1 MYYMKRKNIAL
12 LMLLLLTVGVSSV
25 WAGEENSP
33 YTDSL
38 AMAAVEPNDAAPLY
52 SAPNSENSEATA
64 PELPALNEM
73 MAVDADTWDG
83 NITSNAKDK
92 FAENGIVLKTPG
104 QANSSTNPYLIN
116 DAKGFA
122 YFMRIVHEKWT
133 GYSSGYYWQLNADI
147 DLNNIVWVHGSNS
160 GNSFQG
166 HFDGGGHTISN
177 LKLEVNA
184 KSNFGLFP
192 TIQGASTSS
201 LAEVKNLK
209 ISGVTFTSA
218 NEQGSTTRLGAL
230 TGYAKQANIS
240 NITINDVTFT
250 YTGGISAEN
259 DLGGVIGATDA
270 ATTVNNVTVSG
281 VTATFT
287 GTTTNLYV
295 AGLIGKIN
303 NQTAVTNCSTSSV
316 SITYNDI
323 ANASRIS
330 GLIGS
335 SQSTTADTQT
345 TINGCSVSGTNI
357 QLKAGINNGSN
368 IGALLGQGGKST
380 VLGDGADANK
390 NTVSSP
396 VINIAGDIKAASY
409 IGGAIGDFAGASSF
423 TSEVKKLTVTSPSIT
438 VNNYSAG
445 TSLTGGVFGRINT
458 FVTVDG
464 VSLTGADLTTPNVAV
479 AQQIGT
485 FAGQINGSSAQEVSL
500 DNVTIDKSDLTF
512 GSSNTSNTV
521 GIRTGVIGQIG
532 SNVSFNKWTISGIS
546 KITVNGNLAT
556 AGSRLGGFVGNV
568 EPGDGVGNKVSF
580 KTIKIND
587 ATTINVTG
595 DITAGSHIGGF
606 VGHGIGR
613 SKDNTTVT
621 MDDVTITTPTI
632 TVSGAIKAGSYVGGF
647 AGHLATACKLKDCK
661 VTTSPTITIGE
672 INTATSYVGGAI
684 ANIQGAASYPT
695 SIDGLT
701 VPSPSVTINTIAWQ
715 DCYVGGVF
723 GRINTYCDVIK
734 TITASNPTVT
744 CKSTGNLNK
753 ALNIGSFAG
762 GIFGHASQK
771 LDMTSV
777 TVTGNAAL
785 TIGED
790 ANKATTTVSSVKA
803 GFIGRSETNVNL
815 DNWNIANSAITING
829 SLTSGGCQIGGFVG
843 NIIPQDAIDA
853 KYTTNNITLTS
864 STINVTGGI
873 TVGSYLGGFAGYIQG
888 RSKDGSLN
896 TTSKI
901 TLSTS
906 SITVGGKVTASS
918 YFGGFA
924 GNVNT
929 GCALDDCKITT
940 SATLTLNGGISAQSY
955 IGGAFG
961 NFIGAAGFTSTAT
974 GINITKPTITL
985 GGDATATT
993 LYVGGLAGYQN
1004 FATLKN
1010 SVASSGDITLNIS
1023 NTGNKYIGGAVG
1035 YMKATATEYS
1045 TLEKVQVLNGKIK
1058 TGSNLTFAKGSKA
1071 LAVGGLVGYME
1082 QNATTFT
1089 DVHNCI
1095 VEGNDINLSGYKPE
1109 SANTSENL
1117 YNHQQHTFVVGGVIG
1132 RINTPS
1138 RLPKDLYYSGKIY
1151 APFAAVGPIVGIFHT
1166 NQGAAAYAYDD
1177 YTGSN
1182 AAALTPAEWE
1192 KAKTWFYTEYKLGL
1206 TDNVRTQTTRTRNYK
1221 ASTTSENGVNYLTVT
1236 PSVLIDNNKVAGAVK
1251 PSKTILAYTASGG
1264 TDVDKTL
1271 FPAWTTN
1278 STTYPEYYM
1287 YYMQGINR
1295 GIYVPDANAAAVKTI
1310 VLNGS
1315 SATMTLS
1322 PSATRGFV
1330 KNFTVTPSEP
1340 LDSYEWYINGVKSS
1354 DTSASSTIALSI
1366 QDVTGSIKDIT
1377 VIGKKGANAVAIA
1390 TGNVGTIVLRVKDSS
1405 KDISTFGTSVNPYVL
1420 GGDHGADELQLLSH
1434 LSTLDANV
1442 QWEGTLTSVNHYN
1455 KAYYEMDGDINMS
1468 GVTNFTPI
1476 SFPRSNNTGG
1486 SVGGYHQNFVFS
1498 GVFDGKGH
1506 KISGLKENWY
1516 AGALNSNNQNMGW
1529 GLFSAVGNPT
1539 ASGTVIKNLVI
1550 DGAILTHKTDNTS
1563 FYYNNGT
1570 SGNGNFCHVG
1580 VLAGIVGSNT
1590 TIQNIQISNSQIT
1603 DAGTTTDYNLATKGL
1618 YVGGAV
1624 GSVQYD
1630 FQSTANAPVAVD
1642 IQHIAAQVDIT
1653 LTRLQ
1658 FAYEATSAAISASDV
1673 NQFNVGG
1680 IVGRYIATSATQ
1692 EQMQSVMP
1700 KYTLFSG
1707 TVNASKAWIS
1717 PVVAALR
1724 YASQQGNDWKN
1735 YSKQWEG
1742 NNAAAGSQIT
1752 ITNAQYYD
1760 FKIQDGTTVTEITDA
1775 VPENTCGYGF
1785 RTMTAHGDATEAAN
1799 TYSAPKYQ
1807 GVNYGA
1813 RNIANGISLELLNKE
1828 RTEGYNFVWDGDFV
1842 RLSTDPYVELSLVR
1856 KKDINGDDTNEF
1868 MAVME
1873 GATPSTYN
1881 WQVSFDGTNWNDITG
1896 VTGNTY
1902 NVPVSLKT
1910 KYVKAS
1916 ASGYTTLIE
1925 IVEADKDLCNP
1936 NITAAEN
1943 GDNTT
1948 FTFNL
1953 NQKITDPKATFA
1965 TTYQW
1970 YSTKADA
1977 DKIVGQTAQTLTL
1990 GNTTFESY
1998 NNTVWCEAV
2007 VKELGVEVGRFFIIY
2022 GATVV
2027 YVNGNNTI
2035 FYRDGSGK
2043 LVTEAIGAPVTAVG
2057 NDENN
2062 GKTPLTP
2069 VKTLAKANELLKT
2082 VAQGGTVDNNIIV
2095 VIGTLNPQGSGVTSA
2110 NLSRSNYT
2118 NRFQS
2123 RGENPATFTGKYEGS
2138 DYNGEIIICE
2148 YWAGNAEENANNYAT
2163 EGHNCFVL
2171 ADTKFENLTF
2181 SGSSSGNNFIECHGN
2196 DVTFGKGLIL
2206 TDFKN
2211 LSQSHGN
2218 FGGTYPELTIV
2229 LTATNLAED
2238 DIKKYTTREKPQV
2251 VTFQSGHYGRI
2262 MGGRYTNKFFAASG
2276 NTSHTILGSAANPIW
2291 AVVNIDIDKENEMT
2305 NQRGGG
2311 GSTTYT
2317 GDINCI
2323 IAGLTDGSM
2332 YGDYTINFHGGNVS
2346 YIVGG
2351 NQGNPVPNGT
2361 ATYTPAGGTSGA
2373 WGQWPNATYFGRT
2386 VINVEQDRDCKN
2398 IAVGNLYAGG
2408 LGREANGDAA
2418 TSIVDMYYYGHT
2430 EVNVKSGT
2438 VGHVYAGG
2446 AGGVM
2451 GVNPWDAHLP
2461 YATTAD
2467 YSKENAIINNV
2478 QYGDT
2483 RYGTWSNMVKG
2494 TSPMAKVTLHNL
2506 NDAGEYVT
2514 EQLDL
2519 ANSYT
2524 TVNISG
2530 GKVNGNVYGGGY
2542 GYVDKMPE
2550 AVALQGIGSVF
2561 GTANINITG
2570 GEITGSI
2577 YGGSQGAT
2585 NYFNKVNKY
2594 GQTITHIAEMN
2605 GTVNMYISGT
2615 PTIGGDIFGAG
2626 QGIASATVK
2635 ATQAD
2640 VDAGKAQT
2648 VGANF
2653 VEEYPRIATTGN
2665 ADLGSQYKST
2675 VNVTIDF
2682 PDGYEFNG
2690 NIFGGGKL
2698 GAVDGNINVVINGG
2712 SINGNVYGG
2721 GKGEKGHLN
2730 KAKVNGTTNVTLGY

>member
-1 MYYMKRKNIAL
+1 M
-12 LMLLLLTVGVSSV
+12 
-25 WAGEENSP
+25 WAGVEDSP

-38 AMAAVEPNDAAPLY
+38 AMAAVEPNDATPLY
-52 SAPNSENSEATA
+52 SEPNSVTTA

-73 MAVDADTWDG
+73 MAVDTDTDWDGTVPAIPADTKVATVNDAGITG
-83 NITSNAKDK
+83 NGTAESPFLIKTAKD
-92 FAENGIVLKTPG
+92 FVYFWTAAYNGKIS
-104 QANSSTNPYLIN
+104 SSTQ
-116 DAKGFA
+116 
-122 YFMRIVHEKWT
+122 
-133 GYSSGYYWQLNADI
+133 YWRLDADI
-147 DLNNIVWVHGSNS
+147 DLANHSWATYIEKNGTFK
-160 GNSFQG
+160 GK
-166 HFDGGGHTISN
+166 FDGNYHTISN
-177 LKLEVNA
+177 MTLAPSKANLNY
-184 KSNFGLFP
+184 GLFC
-192 TIQGASTSS
+192 QVEGQAADYR
-201 LAEVKNLK
+201 AEVKNLT
-209 ISGVTFTSA
+209 IDHATIAPGVALAGNTSVGFVVGKTNKYA
-218 NEQGSTTRLGAL
+218 DIVNVKVTNSTIT
-230 TGYAKQANIS
+230 YAQNI
-240 NITINDVTFT
+240 NGNQYV
-250 YTGGISAEN
+250 
-259 DLGGVIGATDA
+259 GGVIGQTNTDTKVQDCKV
-270 ATTVNNVTVSG
+270 TTLG
-281 VTATFT
+281 ITAK
-287 GTTTNLYV
+287 GTTTNAYFG
-295 AGLIGKIN
+295 GLIGHIN
-303 NQTAVTNCSTSSV
+303 NQTTVTNCSTSGVSV
-316 SITYNDI
+316 TYDLI

-330 GLIGS
+330 GLIGY
-335 SQSTTADTQT
+335 SQSTTASTQS
-345 TINGCSVSGTNI
+345 IIKKCSVSGTNI
-357 QLKAGINNGSN
+357 QLKAGINNGSF

-380 VLGDGADANK
+380 VLGDGTDTNK

-396 VINIAGDIKAASY
+396 VINIGGDIKAVSY
-409 IGGAIGDFAGASSF
+409 IGGAIGDFVGASDF

-438 VNNYSAG
+438 TNNYTVAN
-445 TSLTGGVFGRINT
+445 SLIGGVFGRINT
-458 FVTVDG
+458 FVKVDG
-464 VSLTGADLTTPNVAV
+464 VNLTGTTLTTTNIPV

-485 FAGQINGSSAQEVSL
+485 FAGQINGSNAQEVTL
-500 DNVTIDKSDLTF
+500 NNVTIDKSELTF
-512 GSSNTSNTV
+512 GSSNSSNTV
-521 GIRTGVIGQIG
+521 GVRAGVIGHLT
-532 SNVSFNKWTISGIS
+532 SNVSLNNWTVSGVS
-546 KITVNGNLAT
+546 NITVNGNIAT
-556 AGSRLGGFVGNV
+556 SGSRLGGFVGSV
-568 EPGDGVGNKVSF
+568 EPGDATGNKVSF
-580 KTIKIND
+580 KTIKIKG
-587 ATTINVTG
+587 ATTINITG
-595 DITAGSHIGGF
+595 NIAAGSHIGGF
-606 VGHGIGR
+606 VGYGIGR
-613 SKDNTTVT
+613 SKDNTSIT
-621 MDDVTITTPTI
+621 MDDVTLTTLTV
-632 TVSGAIKAGSYVGGF
+632 TVSGAIKGGSYVGGF
-647 AGHLATACKLKDCK
+647 AGHLATACKLKNCAI
-661 VTTSPTITIGE
+661 TTSSTITIGE

-684 ANIQGAASYPT
+684 ANIQGATGYPT

-701 VPSPSVTINTIAWQ
+701 VPSPYVTINTIAWQ

-723 GRINTYCDVIK
+723 GRINTFCDVIK
-734 TITASNPTVT
+734 TITASNPTVI

-777 TVTGNAAL
+777 TVTDNAEL

-829 SLTSGGCQIGGFVG
+829 SLTSGGCQIGGFSG
-843 NIIPQDAIDA
+843 YLAPQDAIDA

-906 SITVGGKVTASS
+906 SITVGGKVTAGS

-929 GCALDDCKITT
+929 GCYLDDCEITT
-940 SATLTLNGGISAQSY
+940 SATLTLNGGISATSY

-961 NFIGAAGFTSTAT
+961 NFVGATDYTSSAT
-974 GINITKPTITL
+974 KINITKPTITL

-1004 FATLKN
+1004 LATLKN
-1010 SVASSGDITLNIS
+1010 SAASSGDITLNIS
-1023 NTGNKYIGGAVG
+1023 NTSNKYIGGAVG
-1035 YMKATATEYS
+1035 YMKAAATDFS

-1082 QNATTFT
+1082 QSATTFT

-1095 VEGNDINLSGYKPE
+1095 VDGNDINLSGYKPE
-1109 SANTSENL
+1109 SANTSGNL

-1138 RLPKDLYYSGKIY
+1138 LLPKDLYYSGKIY

-1166 NQGAAAYAYDD
+1166 NQAAAAYAYDD

-1182 AAALTPAEWE
+1182 AAALTSAEWE

-1206 TDNVRTQTTRTRNYK
+1206 TDNVRTQTTRTRNFK
-1221 ASTTSENGVNYLTVT
+1221 ASTTPENYVNYLTIT

-1264 TDVDKTL
+1264 TDQDKTL

-1278 STTYPEYYM
+1278 SITYPEYYM

-1295 GIYVPDANAAAVKTI
+1295 GIYVPVANATAVKTI

-1330 KNFTVTPSEP
+1330 KNFTVTSSEP
-1340 LDSYEWYINGVKSS
+1340 LDSYEWYVNGEKSS

-1366 QDVTGSIKDIT
+1366 QDITGSIKDIT
-1377 VIGKKGANAVAIA
+1377 VIGKKGTNAVAIA
-1390 TGNVGTIVLRVKDSS
+1390 TGNVGSIVLRVKDSS
-1405 KDISTFGTSVNPYVL
+1405 KDISTFGTSVNPYLL

-1434 LSTLDANV
+1434 LSTLDSNV
-1442 QWEGTLTSVNHYN
+1442 EWEGSYTSVDHYN
-1455 KAYYEMDGDINMS
+1455 KAYYEMDGDIDLKD
-1468 GVTNFTPI
+1468 VANFIPI
-1476 SFPRSNNTGG
+1476 SFPKSNDKNG
-1486 SVGGYHQNFVFS
+1486 VIAGYHQNFIFS

-1506 KISGLKENWY
+1506 KISALKENWY
-1516 AGALNSNNQNMGW
+1516 AGALNSNNYNMGW

-1590 TIQNIQISNSQIT
+1590 SIQNIEIRNSQIT
-1603 DAGTTTDYNLATKGL
+1603 DASTTSDYNLATKGL

-1642 IQHIAAQVDIT
+1642 IQHIAAQVYIT
-1653 LTRLQ
+1653 LTRPQ

-1692 EQMQSVMP
+1692 EQMQSIMP

-1707 TVNASKAWIS
+1707 TVNARKAWIS

-1760 FKIQDGTTVTEITDA
+1760 FKIYDGAKNKAITDA
-1775 VPENTCGYGF
+1775 FPSNTCGSGF
-1785 RTMTAHGDATEAAN
+1785 RTMTAHGDASEVAN
-1799 TYSAPKYQ
+1799 TYGAPKYQ

-1813 RNIANGISLELLNKE
+1813 KYIASGISLELLNKE
-1828 RTEGYNFVWDGDFV
+1828 RTEGYSFVWDAAPGTFV
-1842 RLSTDPYVELSLVR
+1842 RLTTDPYVELSLVR
-1856 KKDINGDDTNEF
+1856 KKDLNGDDTNEF
-1868 MAVME
+1868 TAVME
-1873 GATPSTYN
+1873 GGSPSTYN
-1881 WQVSFDGTNWNDITG
+1881 WQVSFDGTDWKPISG

-1916 ASGYTTLIE
+1916 TNVGGTDYFTLIE
-1925 IVEADKDLCNP
+1925 IVEADKELCAP
-1936 NITAAEN
+1936 KITAAKD

-1953 NQKITDPKATFA
+1953 NQKNVTQKAALT

-1970 YSTKADA
+1970 YSTKTAPIA
-1977 DKIVGQTAQTLTL
+1977 SQTSQTLTL
-1990 GNTTFESY
+1990 NKTTLDTY
-1998 NNTVWCEAV
+1998 DNIVWCEAV

-2027 YVNGNNTI
+2027 YVNGNN
-2035 FYRDGSGK
+2035 YDK
-2043 LVTEAIGAPVTAVG
+2043 HGAKPG
-2057 NDENN
+2057 NDESNT
-2062 GKTPLTP
+2062 GRTPDSP
-2069 VKTLAKANELLKT
+2069 VKTIDRANELLKSE
-2082 VAQGGTVDNNIIV
+2082 ADGGTVDNNIIV
-2095 VIGTLNPQGSGVTSA
+2095 VMGELNPNVGGKYA
-2110 NLSRSNYT
+2110 P
-2118 NRFQS
+2118 FQS
-2123 RGENPATFTGKYEGS
+2123 RGNNPATITGYYDNTDYEGLINI
-2138 DYNGEIIICE
+2138 DQWNPNNNTDLTNLT
-2148 YWAGNAEENANNYAT
+2148 AGSSEHVLNPVNNDRRGANCYIL
-2163 EGHNCFVL
+2163 G
-2171 ADTKFENLTF
+2171 DTKFEKLTF
-2181 SGSSSGNNFIECHGN
+2181 KGNQSGNAFIECHGH
-2196 DVTFGKGLIL
+2196 DAIFGKGLVM
-2206 TDFKN
+2206 TNFKK
-2211 LSQSHGN
+2211 LSSSHGN
-2218 FGGTYPELTIV
+2218 MGNSEEIPEFTI
-2229 LTATNLAED
+2229 LLMATNLGAT
-2238 DIKKYTTREKPQV
+2238 DINNYINRIHDRGKPQT
-2251 VTFQSGHYGRI
+2251 VTFQSGHYGRL
-2262 MGGRYTNKFFAASG
+2262 MCGRFTQEFFKNSD
-2276 NTSHTILGSAANPIW
+2276 NTANSILGSAAKPIW
-2291 AVVNIDIDKENEMT
+2291 AVVNVDIDNENPQT
-2305 NQRGGG
+2305 DGNGK
-2311 GSTTYT
+2311 TYT
-2317 GDINCI
+2317 SDINAI

-2332 YGDYTINFHGGNVS
+2332 YGDYEINVHGGSIS
-2346 YIVGG
+2346 YIVGA
-2351 NQGNPVPNGT
+2351 NQGNPVKNG
-2361 ATYTPAGGTSGA
+2361 AKEYTPAGSTTNSN
-2373 WGQWPNATYFGRT
+2373 WGQWPNASYFGRT
-2386 VINVEQDRDCKN
+2386 VINVEQEPALNHPVN
-2398 IAVGNLYAGG
+2398 IGNLYAGG
-2408 LGREANGDAA
+2408 LGRELQANNA
-2418 TSIVDMYYYGHT
+2418 SQQSVVDMYLYGRT
-2430 EVNVKSGT
+2430 EVNINSGT
-2438 VGHVYAGG
+2438 VTGSLYGGG
-2446 AGGVM
+2446 AGGVL
-2451 GVNPWDAHLP
+2451 GLNPWDAHLP
-2461 YATTAD
+2461 YATTA
-2467 YSKENAIINNV
+2467 ENSTDDGVKNKV
-2478 QYGDT
+2478 QYGVF
-2483 RYGTWSNMVKG
+2483 GSAAMPKG
-2494 TSPMAKVTLHNL
+2494 SPLAKVTLHNL
-2506 NDAGEYVT
+2506 NANGKYDE
-2514 EQLDL
+2514 EILDL
-2519 ANSYT
+2519 ANTST
-2524 TVNISG
+2524 TLNISG
-2530 GKVNGNVYGGGY
+2530 TAKINGSVFGGGY
-2542 GYVDKMPE
+2542 GFVDNMPTE
-2550 AVALQGIGSVF
+2550 VTMQGVGSVF
-2561 GTANINITG
+2561 GTTNVNVSG
-2570 GEITGSI
+2570 GTIGGSI
-2577 YGGSQGAT
+2577 YGGSQGHTKYFGKT
-2585 NYFNKVNKY
+2585 NHY
-2594 GQTITHIAEMN
+2594 GQVIDHIAEMN
-2605 GTVNMYISGT
+2605 GTVNMRISGT
-2615 PTIGGDIFGAG
+2615 PSIGGDIYGAG
-2626 QGIASATVK
+2626 QGIASATFK

-2682 PDGYEFNG
+2682 PEGYEFNG

-2712 SINGNVYGG
+2712 TINGNVYGG

-2730 KAKVNGTTNVTLGY
+2730 KAKVNGTTNVTLGN

>member
-1 MYYMKRKNIAL
+1 MNRPIIAL
-12 LMLLLLTVGVSSV
+12 KEMINISETTPQFNASLKSRAACTARHILLALLLLTTGATSA
-25 WAGEENSP
+25 WAQ
-33 YTDSL
+33 
-38 AMAAVEPNDAAPLY
+38 EPPVFDK
-52 SAPNSENSEATA
+52 
-64 PELPALNEM
+64 
-73 MAVDADTWDG
+73 WDG
-83 NITSNAKDK
+83 KVPAVPANTNVATVNAAGITGDGTMGSPFLIKNANDFAFFWTASYNGKISSSTQYWRLDANIDLDNKSWATYIEKNGTFKGK
-92 FAENGIVLKTPG
+92 FDGNGKIIKNMNLAPSKANLNYGLFCQVEG
-104 QANSSTNPYLIN
+104 QA
-116 DAKGFA
+116 A
-122 YFMRIVHEKWT
+122 
-133 GYSSGYYWQLNADI
+133 
-147 DLNNIVWVHGSNS
+147 NNR
-160 GNSFQG
+160 
-166 HFDGGGHTISN
+166 
-177 LKLEVNA
+177 
-184 KSNFGLFP
+184 
-192 TIQGASTSS
+192 
-201 LAEVKNLK
+201 AEVKNLTIDHATIEPTVDLAGNTSVGFVVGK
-209 ISGVTFTSA
+209 TNKYADIVNVKVT
-218 NEQGSTTRLGAL
+218 NSTIT
-230 TGYAKQANIS
+230 YAKNI
-240 NITINDVTFT
+240 NGNQYV
-250 YTGGISAEN
+250 
-259 DLGGVIGATDA
+259 GGVVGQTNTDTKVQDCKV
-270 ATTVNNVTVSG
+270 TTLG
-281 VTATFT
+281 ITAK
-287 GTTTNLYV
+287 GTTTNAYFG
-295 AGLIGKIN
+295 GLIGHIN
-303 NQTAVTNCSTSSV
+303 NQTTVTNCSTSDVSV
-316 SITYNDI
+316 TYDLI

-330 GLIGS
+330 GLVGY

-345 TINGCSVSGTNI
+345 TIKGCSVSGTDI
-357 QLKAGINNGSN
+357 QLKAGINNGSY

-380 VLGDGADANK
+380 VLGDGTEANK

-396 VINIAGDIKAASY
+396 VINIAGDIKAVSY

-438 VNNYSAG
+438 TNNYTVAN
-445 TSLTGGVFGRINT
+445 SLIGGVFGRINT
-458 FVTVDG
+458 FITVDG
-464 VSLTGADLTTPNVAV
+464 VNLTGTNLTTTNVAI

-500 DNVTIDKSDLTF
+500 KNVAIDKSDLTF

-521 GIRTGVIGQIG
+521 GIRTGVIGQVG
-532 SNVSFNKWTISGIS
+532 SNVSFNTWTISGIS

-556 AGSRLGGFVGNV
+556 TGSRLGGFVGNV
-568 EPGDGVGNKVSF
+568 EPSDGIGNKVSF
-580 KTIKIND
+580 KTIKING

-621 MDDVTITTPTI
+621 MDDVTIKTPAI

-647 AGHLATACKLKDCK
+647 AGHIATACKLKNCK
-661 VTTSPTITIGE
+661 VTTSSTITVGE
-672 INTATSYVGGAI
+672 INTVTSYVGGAI
-684 ANIQGAASYPT
+684 ANIQGAANYPT

-734 TITASNPTVT
+734 TITASNPTVI

-762 GIFGHASQK
+762 GIFGVAAQK
-771 LDMTSV
+771 LDMTDV
-777 TVTGNAAL
+777 TVTGNSAL
-785 TIGED
+785 TIGEV
-790 ANKATTTVSSVKA
+790 ANKETTTVSSVKA

-829 SLTSGGCQIGGFVG
+829 SLTSGGCQIGGFSG
-843 NIIPQDAIDA
+843 YLAPQDKLADA
-853 KYTTNNITLTS
+853 KFTTNNITLS
-864 STINVTGGI
+864 ASTINVTGGI

-888 RSKDGSLN
+888 RAYTGSLN

-906 SITVGGKVTASS
+906 SITVGGKVTAGS

-940 SATLTLNGGISAQSY
+940 SATLTLNGGISATSY

-961 NFIGAAGFTSTAT
+961 NFVGAAGFTSTAT

-985 GGDATATT
+985 GGDAAATT

-1004 FATLKN
+1004 LATLKN
-1010 SVASSGDITLNIS
+1010 SAASSGDITLNIS
-1023 NTGNKYIGGAVG
+1023 NTSNKYIGGAVG
-1035 YMKATATEYS
+1035 YMKATATEFS
-1045 TLEKVQVLNGKIK
+1045 TLEKVQVLNGKIH
-1058 TGSNLTFAKGSKA
+1058 TGSNLTFAKDSKA

-1095 VEGNDINLSGYKPE
+1095 VDGNDINLSGYKPE
-1109 SANTSENL
+1109 SANTSGNL
-1117 YNHQQHTFVVGGVIG
+1117 YNHQKHTFVVGGVIG

-1192 KAKTWFYTEYKLGL
+1192 KAKTWYYTGYKIGL
-1206 TDNVRTQTTRTRNYK
+1206 TDNVRTQTTRTRNYT
-1221 ASTTSENGVNYLTVT
+1221 ASTSLDNSVNYLTIT

-1251 PSKTILAYTASGG
+1251 PSKTVLAYTASGG

-1295 GIYVPDANAAAVKTI
+1295 GIYVPDANAEAVKTI

-1315 SATMTLS
+1315 TATMTLS
-1322 PSATRGFV
+1322 PSTTRGFV
-1330 KNFTVTPSEP
+1330 KNFTVTPSEA
-1340 LDSYEWYINGVKSS
+1340 LDSYEWYVNGVKSAE
-1354 DTSASSTIALSI
+1354 TTATASIALSI
-1366 QDVTGSIKDIT
+1366 NDITGSIKDIT
-1377 VIGKKGANAVAIA
+1377 VIGKKGGSVAAIA
-1390 TGNVGTIVLRVKDSS
+1390 TGNVGSIVLRVKDSS
-1405 KDISTFGTSVNPYVL
+1405 QDISTFGTKLNPYLL
-1420 GGDHGADELQLLSH
+1420 GGATGADELQLLSH

-1442 QWEGTLTSVNHYN
+1442 EWEGTLTSVNHYN
-1455 KAYYEMDGDINMS
+1455 KAYYEMDGDIDMS
-1468 GVTNFTPI
+1468 GVANFTPI
-1476 SFPRSNNTGG
+1476 SFPKSNDTKG
-1486 SVGGYHQNFVFS
+1486 SIAGYHQNFIFS

-1516 AGALNSNNQNMGW
+1516 AGALNSNYNMGW
-1529 GLFSAVGNPT
+1529 GLFSAVGSPAAT
-1539 ASGTVIKNLVI
+1539 GTTIKNLVI
-1550 DGAILTHKTDNTS
+1550 DGAVLTHKTDNTS

-1570 SGNGNFCHVG
+1570 SGNGNFCMVG

-1603 DAGTTTDYNLATKGL
+1603 DAGTTSDYNLATKGL

-1630 FQSTANAPVAVD
+1630 FQSTTNAPIAVD

-1653 LTRLQ
+1653 LTKPQ
-1658 FAYEATSAAISASDV
+1658 FAYEATAAAVNVSEAS
-1673 NQFNVGG
+1673 QFNVGG
-1680 IVGRYIATSATQ
+1680 IVGRYIATGATQ
-1692 EQMQSVMP
+1692 EQMQSIMP

-1707 TVNASKAWIS
+1707 TVNARKAWIS

-1828 RTEGYNFVWDGDFV
+1828 RTEGYNFVWDGGFV
-1842 RLSTDPYVELSLVR
+1842 RLTTDPYVELSLVR

-1943 GDNTT
+1943 GEKTT

-1953 NQKITDPKATFA
+1953 NQKATDPKATFA

-1990 GNTTFESY
+1990 DNTTFESY

-2043 LVTEAIGAPVTAVG
+2043 LVTDVTGDAVTAVG

-2095 VIGTLNPQGSGVTSA
+2095 VIGKLNPQGSGVTSA
-2110 NLSRSNYT
+2110 NLSRNNYT

-2123 RGENPATFTGKYEGS
+2123 RGKNPATLTGKYEGS

-2148 YWAGNAEENANNYAT
+2148 YWAGGAEENANNYET
-2163 EGHNCFVL
+2163 DGHNCFVL
-2171 ADTKFENLTF
+2171 ADTKFEDLIF

-2229 LTATNLAED
+2229 LTATNLAEA

-2276 NTSHTILGSAANPIW
+2276 NTSHTILGSAANPVW

-2317 GDINCI
+2317 GDINCV

-2351 NQGNPVPNGT
+2351 NQGNPVPNGN
-2361 ATYTPAGGTSGA
+2361 ATYTPEGGTPGA

-2386 VINVEQDRDCKN
+2386 VINVEQDKDCKN

-2483 RYGTWSNMVKG
+2483 RYGTWSSMDKG

-2605 GTVNMYISGT
+2605 GTVNMRISGT
-2615 PTIGGDIFGAG
+2615 PSIGGDIYGAG

-2640 VDAGKAQT
+2640 VNAGKAQN
-2648 VGANF
+2648 VGDNF

-2682 PDGYEFNG
+2682 PDGHEFNG

-2698 GAVDGNINVVINGG
+2698 GAVDGNINVVINSGT
-2712 SINGNVYGG
+2712 INGNVYGG

-2730 KAKVNGTTNVTLGY
+2730 KAVVNGTTNVTLGY